1 MAWLAL
7 DIGSTHWKAGVY
19 DDDGGEALVSRFPI
33 PLCQDAA
40 GNRAVPAD
48 TVRQS
53 LARLVRGVPEASR
66 RTIRGVGVTGMAEG
80 GLLLDRE
87 SLKPRSGLLPWFDR
101 RAEGVF
107 RRLENDVRFAGRYA
121 VTGLPKAQ
129 KYSIYKILALLEETG
144 LPQGRALWLGAVD
157 YAAFLLTGRP
167 ATDPTLAARTYAYD
181 IIEKRWD
188 TAFIESLGLDPGMF
202 PAVLQGGSPA
212 GALTE
217 EAAAETGLPAG
228 IPVSVCGH
236 DHLCAAFGARAF
248 EEGGLYCSAGTAQ
261 VLAAKKPGREL
272 SETDQ
277 KTGLSF
283 GPEPGGGLHVL
294 GAIQSSGG
302 SVSLMNSLLYRE
314 EGFVEYLQE
323 AGQSALLPGELLYFP
338 YLAGSGPPH
347 MDSGARGA
355 FIGLTAGTTRGDLL
369 QAVYQG
375 LSFETRMIMDA
386 GKVQANEMAV
396 SGGLT
401 EHPLYLKT
409 LADALGLMVRVPA
422 CREGTLYGAARLI
435 AREAGRDFMPLAW
448 SVSHEPD
455 PESSRRYAW
464 AYENRY
470 LPLQRAL
477 GVFCSGQGGAA
488 FH

>member
-19 DDDGGEALVSRFPI
+19 DEGGREANVSRVPI
-33 PLCQDAA
+33 PLRQDGA
-40 GNRAVPAD
+40 GNRTVPAE
-48 TVRQS
+48 TVRRS
-53 LARLVRGVPEASR
+53 LARLIRGIPEALR
-66 RTIRGVGVTGMAEG
+66 QAVRGVGVTGMAEG

-87 SLKPRSGLLPWFDR
+87 GLKPRSDLLPWFDR
-101 RAEGVF
+101 RAEGIF
-107 RRLENDVRFAGRYA
+107 RRLENDARFAGRNA
-121 VTGLPKAQ
+121 ATGLPGAQ
-129 KYSIYKILALLEETG
+129 KYSIYKVLALLEETG
-144 LPQGRALWLGAVD
+144 LPPDRALWLGAVD
-157 YAAFLLTGRP
+157 YTAFLLTGRP

-181 IIEKRWD
+181 IVKKEWD
-188 TAFIESLGLDPGMF
+188 TAFIESLGLDPGVL
-202 PAVLQGGSPA
+202 PAVLPGGSPE
-212 GALTE
+212 GILRE

-228 IPVSVCGH
+228 ISVSVCGH

-261 VLAAKKPGREL
+261 VLAAKKPGGKL
-272 SETDQ
+272 SKEDL

-283 GPEPGGGLHVL
+283 GPEPDGGLHVL

-302 SVSLMNSLLYRE
+302 SVSLMNSLLYGGK
-314 EGFVEYLQE
+314 GFGEYLKE
-323 AGQSALLPGELLYFP
+323 AGRSALAPGELLYFP

-355 FIGLTAGTTRGDLL
+355 FIGLTAGTARGDLL
-369 QAVYQG
+369 RAVYQG
-375 LSFETRMIMDA
+375 LAFETRLIMDV
-386 GKVQANEMAV
+386 GKVRANEMAV

-401 EHPLYLKT
+401 EHPLYLKA
-409 LADALGLMVRVPA
+409 LADALGLVVRVPA

-435 AREAGRDFMPLAW
+435 AREAGRDFPPLVW
-448 SVSHEPD
+448 SASHEPD

-477 GVFCSGQGGAA
+477 GAFYSGQGGAA